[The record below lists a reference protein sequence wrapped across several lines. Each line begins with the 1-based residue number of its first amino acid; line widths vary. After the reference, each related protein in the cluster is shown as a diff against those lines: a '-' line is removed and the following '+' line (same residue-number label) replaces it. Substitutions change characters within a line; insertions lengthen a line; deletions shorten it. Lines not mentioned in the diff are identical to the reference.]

1 MTFHDFLFLQ
11 NDKGGKITRV
21 RAVDSFSNP
30 GVLLVVDC
38 FFLYFFFFLKWSVH
52 KTNEEIF
59 KDVGAQFLIPLSP
72 EKVRISQEEFEFSQ
86 IIWGTKCYYL

>member
-38 FFLYFFFFLKWSVH
+38 FFLYFFSF
-52 KTNEEIF
+52 
-59 KDVGAQFLIPLSP
+59 
-72 EKVRISQEEFEFSQ
+72 
-86 IIWGTKCYYL
+86 

>member
-11 NDKGGKITRV
+11 NDKGGKIARV

-38 FFLYFFFFLKWSVH
+38 FFLSFFLNPQISLKSEH
-52 KTNEEIF
+52 KKPFLFSFLFIF
-59 KDVGAQFLIPLSP
+59 VNFFIFETLYARIISYCLNVLLFLHINL
-72 EKVRISQEEFEFSQ
+72 F
-86 IIWGTKCYYL
+86 